1 MAYKNELRSYN
12 LTPQQKAA
20 MIMILD
26 QFSPDM
32 ETVHEIKNI
41 LSVKGK
47 VVIGSHYALLLAR
60 IIDPYYQDWATQLI
74 VPLENC
80 PAMSSEDYAAR
91 WKELVENLS

>member
-12 LTPQQKAA
+12 LTTQQKAA

-26 QFSPDM
+26 QFSPEM

-47 VVIGSHYALLLAR
+47 VVISSHYALLLAR

-74 VPLENC
+74 VPLETF
-80 PAMSSEDYAAR
+80 PAMSSEDYAEK
-91 WKELVENLS
+91 WKELVEKLS